1 MLLKRILLE
10 SLNDIYIVTRCPL
23 PRWQMIWGCCRFF
36 FPRHRIRLIRDLT
49 MDKPVNRRVYCNR
62 HESFLFRST
71 WVHSRFIGSLCCSCV
86 FVNFCVLSVFV
97 YCCLFL
103 CFPGLYFV
111 LRYWS
116 LICPFGFSI
125 FFFLHHTIN

>member
-23 PRWQMIWGCCRFF
+23 PRWQMIWGCCRL
-36 FPRHRIRLIRDLT
+36 FPPITGFDSYGTWPWTSPLIGGCIAIG
-49 MDKPVNRRVYCNR
+49 MN
-62 HESFLFRST
+62 SFLFRST
-71 WVHSRFIGSLCCSCV
+71 WVHSWFIGSSCCLCV

-111 LRYWS
+111 LRYCS
-116 LICPFGFSI
+116 LIFPFGFSI